1 MRKKKR
7 VLAAVLAAVLI
18 ICTVFAE
25 ADVTVAATSIDTST
39 STDAVVQETDAM
51 VQESEEQIV
60 DETET
65 DATVPETEDQIA
77 DETVDDVQET
87 IESESETETQEII
100 SEETEEETEE
110 KTQEG
115 IASYPWS
122 DLDDEAFC
130 AWVTGGE
137 HDEKLKAMD
146 EEHGQEYEAFQQ
158 RLEEI
163 TAQDVLQ
170 RIMQYIMNLN
180 GSNESIATMNIET
193 EAFNSMCQSIFGV
206 DYAGFKSNTNYAEV
220 YVGQNAGGEQTGD
233 LGTQTKPY
241 NTVNAAYSS
250 LSSKSG
256 VIIHLLESYGS
267 VAEPITTWPDNPIP
281 AIIVS
286 DVYETAV
293 LNMSGLKWNLPANTG
308 FYNVKIN
315 LAYADNTTAAI
326 FANGHHVVFGGKE
339 ENNFAFINNNE
350 TNRYYPTLFGA
361 SEQSTGTQASH
372 SSVENTHLEVYG
384 GTWSQIFGGGE
395 YYSDVTGTAR
405 VIVNGSYM
413 EDGTLKPGAV
423 TFADT
428 GLSYMEG
435 SSHIYGGGA
444 GVYTLLSKENY
455 SNVANTDVTISY
467 ITTSKYLT
475 PCGGSVTAS
484 AKISLDHVNAMG
496 VNARS
501 EGSSASKVS
510 IVIQNSTISEYV
522 GALGDNIGGTKQTYK
537 LVSDINDFD
546 ITIRNSTVGTLYAK
560 SGALADGEYNNYVT
574 GVDLCLEDSTFKEI
588 TLARLKANYGDG
600 VINLLRLKNVKCNRY
615 HAEANFREIKQI
627 ELIGIGTEAAP
638 FKWENYTFGSTNYG
652 NVNSVSES
660 LLIENS
666 YVNFGINY
674 STQSLALKGNS
685 RIRLRQNL
693 SMETGN
699 FDGDAA
705 SQITLE
711 DGSTVNISGKVTET
725 GITVDPEFTTENAS
739 AQILWS
745 RGSYPSNLPYVR
757 SDKEGYRFTQDHTA
771 RMDIWKWYNGTLPES
786 GYSYVYV
793 DGELG
798 HDTVDGYN
806 SALCTDANLGYDKLY
821 PVKTFAKAYSL
832 CQDSNYV
839 IVLCGEYDLT
849 IGETPVSLLGDAE
862 AKDFPV
868 RVQSTDDRNDYRSVA
883 KLRFA
888 GTTGNVTLSA
898 PLIFDNMNLESAVAG
913 GAVRI
918 FSNGNKT
925 EYGAGVTVIRDGKN
939 CSVEVY
945 GGADGAN
952 VASADLTVKA
962 AYFDKIGAVGKDDT
976 ASVGVSGNSTN
987 DIVARLTVS
996 ENSEGVSSV
1005 CYYGT
1010 TYGSVHTEL
1019 SYAVGSKHIYD
1030 SNSSKGTVY
1039 GDFYT
1044 EVSSGNN
1051 NMKYANVVPG
1061 GLTVNGKVSFV
1072 DRSGKTRYFTLNL
1085 NEGKFNEVDID
1096 LSVESIG
1103 SVSLFNSYTKAK
1115 RISWNISGSVP
1126 KILGV
1131 NNNTDIKAGTMAVD
1145 VVLNNTATTIVKAC
1159 PEAAGNTVDSGYP
1172 ENDKITVTLKDFA
1185 EGSYLDELWG
1195 FGSIAFD
1202 NSKIL
1207 VNAEIS
1213 AKNVTVDQGSVVV
1226 FANHAAIGSAP
1237 GTGKLTLQNGG
1248 SLEVRNQIAVNG
1260 DMCGGESADAAGTLI
1275 DNWADANDET
1285 VRITVTGKSTGYT
1298 YFSTDYASAE
1308 IQVMGDTLGHEYMA
1322 PKLPPELPPM
1332 KITCTPAAAAS
1343 PAKERI
1349 WTVENPVSK
1358 KYIFVNGTI
1367 DSSASDY
1374 TSHNGSTP
1382 ELALATLEEAYD
1394 TVLNNGYIVLCG
1406 DISLSSW
1413 PLNGTKS
1420 VTLTSKVTIGTGESA
1435 RTYDYFSAA
1444 QPSSLVIA
1452 NNLELKGVTTFEYL
1466 NIEAAKNYVIGAC
1479 GHKLVM
1485 GRQGDPDS
1493 LNMTV
1498 SPINVGG
1505 GGYNHAYSNINSDL
1519 TIHAGIYNIVSGGN
1533 SSDIINVY
1541 NKYSSVNITIDGGT
1555 FQSVYA
1561 KYNLYDDFSIA
1572 NEISLSICNATVEKT
1587 ISAIGTNYTMGN
1599 AYQVN
1604 IGENMKFGEACYIR
1618 TSATSINYTPN
1629 PAPNIIF
1636 TIDGGT
1642 GTRYKIPTIYG
1653 GPGVYNGNNTMAE
1666 KVTVDLKNVE
1676 VGTFI
1681 CGSSNR
1687 TLQKKSG
1694 GSMELN
1700 LNENVYVSKL
1710 YFGGSMQAGA
1720 STKVF
1725 VKSDQAIID
1734 ELHSGSEFLSAST
1747 PETCELTYS
1756 NVGNGLAQPYV
1767 LNGGIWLDG
1776 LTKLILEN
1784 AVVDF
1789 SQAGNSI
1796 TVGEIDASKGG
1807 SIIHKGRNLT
1817 LNANYKAGTSD
1828 EPTMWYGQNAPRI
1841 VINGTVSGTTRLQ
1854 SLSADPSAE
1863 GGSVTGKFYNGI
1875 SVTASHSVTHSANNF
1890 FGLQSSESA
1899 GLDWKPLDF
1908 TQGTETDTWEKTDE
1922 GDTAARIQVYVSS
1935 EGSDS
1940 NSGAFPTPV
1949 KTLAQAYKNADA
1961 LYKADAS
1968 KTEIEII
1975 LLDDIV
1981 HNGELPASADLSRGF
1996 SVLVKS
2002 YDAASASTLTIDSDL
2017 ELPVDTTLD
2026 NIIIKSTVTTGSCA
2040 IFANGHTLTCTEN
2053 LEVKALDGHYPVIY
2067 GGTKE
2072 TGADL
2077 EKTDLHVFGGT
2088 WSRIFGGSKTAS
2100 VTAVNLFVGGMVD
2113 TKNVGSTAENVT
2125 GVFGGGENG
2134 TVGTVNLS
2142 IDGGL
2147 FYRVLGGG
2155 LNEDAVVQE
2164 NITVHF
2170 HQGTIDRLYGGGQR
2184 AQTNGNITVNI
2195 GGSNAEEQ
2203 NAEAMITS
2211 IFRGSGLYA
2220 GVAEGKKAT
2229 TNVKDGAIIQEEVQF
2244 AAGGYSGNLDET
2256 ELNISGGSINC
2267 NVFAG
2272 GWGEGTNGTYGIVGQ
2287 KSAVTITGGTITGNV
2302 YGGGNLALV
2311 HNSDSSAAALVSV
2324 TGGAITGNVYGGGD
2338 FAGVDNTNVTI
2349 ESTVNGSVFGG
2360 GYNITAD
2367 ALEVQK
2373 SSAVTLKSGTIAESV
2388 FGGSD
2393 TAGPISDS
2401 VSVTIA
2407 GNVTVK
2413 DGVFGGGSKAALQI
2427 TPDVKVNKNKTLTGS
2442 IYGGGKGAV
2451 NGVAGAIQNRVMSFL
2466 SLLSAEKSYT
2476 IDGLTD
2482 ANVPSTNVIIEGNVT
2497 GDVFGGGEMAT
2508 VGNADSTTW
2517 SGTVTNVTLVDGA
2530 SVVGNI
2536 YGGGKGQKG
2545 KDYAVVYGC
2554 TSVSLN
2560 GGTVQ
2565 VSGDGEDAA
2574 AGAVFGGG
2582 QIAPVAGSTNVAV
2595 NGGTISNIFGGN
2607 DVEGEVNQT
2616 TNVTVPENSTAEVTH
2631 IYGGGRDAAH
2641 NRDSEPGKENK
2652 IIIRG
2657 GAVEQIYG
2665 GGYGEQAVSGVTD
2678 VSIAG
2683 GTVEEVFGGGN
2694 AAETKKASVTITGG
2708 RIETA
2713 YAGGNAA
2720 TVTGTGE
2727 GAATLT
2733 VNTTDGVQ
2741 HVDTVF
2747 AGNNQEPMDIQP
2759 MLVLTAGKIGTV
2771 YCGGNAGIMTKADGL
2786 TYDFDY
2792 PDIEVGTVYAG
2803 CNNTPSDTPTADV
2816 RLNLISGIYHTV
2828 YGGNNVNGRMQQ
2840 TDVVIHQAESKEL
2853 KVGTV
2858 YGGGNK
2864 AESQNTKVE
2873 LQNGTATTV
2882 YGGGNAATVTD
2893 KVVIQ
2898 MGAAPDGTGNIPGN
2912 VSVKDLYCGNNEA
2925 DMEIYPEIDLKK
2937 GKITNFYAGGNA
2949 GNMLYLSTADGNGYT
2964 ANYTFAS
2971 EQVSITNLFGGC
2983 NQANMAGTVRLVLEG
2998 TKAENVYGGCHTSG
3012 TVPKAEI
3019 LVNGDNTTNIYG
3031 GGYGEQTV
3039 VRDTD
3044 VHVQKGTVN
3053 GNVYGGSGFGQVG
3066 NAKVQISDT
3075 SGDAHG
3081 QIQIRG
3087 SVYGGGYG
3095 VSSVTKKTVV
3105 NVDMKLD
3112 IAIAGSTEADS
3123 ADLLVK
3129 EGEISETGTSSG
3141 ETQTTVTWKQGAAV
3155 SCIEGSVYGG
3165 GDMGKVGDGMI
3176 NQSSNTASITQAGS
3190 THVEVLG
3197 GYIKGSVFGGGSGTP
3212 KAGQNYTVY
3221 MGTVFGNCETRIQ
3234 GGYIEG
3240 SIYGCGYQSRV
3251 YAAEEGE
3258 KAGQAATVDIQEDEK
3273 ASEIIIGTSVFG
3285 GGNKGEGSVQN
3296 ASVYTVIGDTTVNIS
3311 GHHQNE
3317 ASVPIYFLSTGKG
3330 GVYGD
3335 GNLCLVQGTRT
3346 VNLTDFN
3353 AGTANKDKLKTFY
3366 SLQRADTVNLVRSR
3380 IVLEGAQDLVDENA
3394 DDTLYAI
3401 NRVSQLNMKE
3411 SSALKLT
3418 TIVNLLG
3425 GLSSDQN
3432 PGTVYIDK
3440 GNNGVNNYERRGGSK
3455 PTAMLTAEQIAAY
3468 RAEYEQ
3474 YKNNSNQDTLTGT
3487 YQSFNVVCVANGR
3500 YLEIKKSDS
3509 EYGNVTGLFTL
3520 ELLHANPGE
3529 GGGFVYANIG
3539 AQGDTENPG
3548 STGDFICVTKD
3559 SDAPDASSYMDVY
3572 DNVGGLKNSGGQTD
3586 YTWYYWYI
3594 KGGKYTYNAYVDGFI
3609 GTTETSF
3616 TESITLP
3623 EMNENYYYILNS
3635 VNGEAPVSELNS
3647 SSEFCT
3653 ARLQNRWNEETD
3665 KDRDVYAI
3673 ELQVVASKMDG
3684 SAETVTSIG
3693 YLDYKKDYTWTEPPD
3708 NKQHTESRWGI
3719 QYHNNLPAGEG
3730 QVYEKNNGSFV
3741 IGTGNEENRNQ
3752 DWRKMNRFYKVESGT
3767 NGLELR
3773 FVLHKGTGVDVEIR
3787 DVPVTLTFDV
3797 LSGAADAGSG
3807 TGGTITEADS
3817 QLVVNS
3823 YTSIT
3828 RVVPTQAVYLSSGR
3842 FYAGVSSDAP
3852 AMITKHSA
3860 FTAQFI
3866 TRYVPSAFNTAGH
3879 TIQEKLT
3886 ASFEEKY
3893 LLDMETGIGFTIK
3906 EEPDGSCTL
3915 KYTTAGNLSDYTIT
3929 KNDETYQVTKAGAD
3943 AAEGYP
3949 HNLQCESTETSSFKF
3964 PKGTVITMVAK
3975 MDEYDATYWYYYC
3988 TEDKSEIRLSDF
4000 VKMNDSASGGANY
4013 SFSAAS
4019 GGKLTDQS
4027 SNRVKENLSFVFD
4040 FSNVPEDASEW
4051 WPDCTDDIKTI
4062 EGRLQLKHETTIG
4075 SYANVDIMDYVSE
4088 RTDASAGE
4096 DAVTYVR
4103 AHPAISNRYEISEEA
4118 TGIEK
4123 FTVGLSDGK
4132 EEHYTRDTYG
4142 IQVEIAED
4150 PNYINTRF
4158 DEREYAV
4165 MLELVDN
4172 TDSAYPTTKP
4182 FPEGT
4187 VFLYNG
4193 QKQVAGQDNRSVI
4206 IPVKTPGTHQ
4216 IQIETGLE
4224 AFDKGN
4230 ITIKASLYSSSV
4242 ANYYNELKA
4251 DQYTATVAF
4260 VTTENPEY
4268 ALSVNANAE
4277 DANAEMKAHEIEKGA
4292 ELSLKIK
4299 GRKGGQIDPNGIASV
4314 KVYQYENG
4322 EYALKAWSDLFAE
4335 TEESISLAEDEVIW
4349 NPKISKTADAGTY
4362 RLEFTYQNKTE
4373 YWDLIVR

>member
-87 IESESETETQEII
+87 IKSESETETQEII

-110 KTQEG
+110 KTQEV

-137 HDEKLKAMD
+137 HDEELKAME
-146 EEHGQEYEAFQQ
+146 EEHGQEYETFQQ

-170 RIMQYIMNLN
+170 RIMQYITNLN
-180 GSNESIATMNIET
+180 GLNESIVTMNIDT
-193 EAFNSMCQSIFGV
+193 DAFNSMCQSIFGMS
-206 DYAGFKSNTNYAEV
+206 YADFHSNSAYAEV
-220 YVGQNAGGEQTGD
+220 YVGENAGGEQTGD

-286 DVYETAV
+286 DAYETAV

-315 LAYADNTTAAI
+315 LAYANNTTATI

-339 ENNFAFINNNE
+339 ENNFAFIN
-350 TNRYYPTLFGA
+350 TDANRYYPTLFGA
-361 SEQSTGTQASH
+361 SEQGTGTQSSH
-372 SSVENTHLEVYG
+372 SSVANTYLEVYG

-395 YYSDVTGTAR
+395 YYSDVDGTAT

-435 SSHIYGGGA
+435 SCHIYGGGA

-546 ITIRNSTVGTLYAK
+546 ITIRNSTVGALYVK
-560 SGALADGEYNNYVT
+560 SGALADAEYNNYVT
-574 GVDLCLEDSTFKEI
+574 GVDLCLEDSTFTNGI
-588 TLARLKANYGDG
+588 TLARLPANYEHG
-600 VINLLRLKNVKCNRY
+600 VVNLLRLKNVKCNRY
-615 HAEANFREIKQI
+615 HAEANFGEIKKI
-627 ELIGIGTEAAP
+627 ELIGIGTEAKP

-666 YVNFGINY
+666 YVNFGIDY
-674 STQSLALKGNS
+674 FTQSLALKGNS
-685 RIRLRQNL
+685 RIRLRKNL
-693 SMETGN
+693 SMETGD
-699 FDGDAA
+699 FAGDTA

-711 DGSTVNISGKVTET
+711 DGSTVNISGIVTET

-745 RGSYPSNLPYVR
+745 RGSNESNLSYVS
-757 SDKEGYRFTQDHTA
+757 SDKEGYQFTQDHTA
-771 RMDIWKWYNGTLPES
+771 RMDIWKWYNYDPPVSE
-786 GYSYVYV
+786 YSYVYV
-793 DGELG
+793 DGGLG
-798 HDTVDGYN
+798 YDTAEEYN
-806 SALCTDANLGYDKLY
+806 SDLCTDANLGYNKLY
-821 PVKTFAKAYSL
+821 PVKTLAKAYSL
-832 CQDSNYV
+832 CKNSNYV

-849 IGETPVSLLGDAE
+849 VGETPVSLLGDAE

-888 GTTGNVTLSA
+888 GSTGNVTLSA
-898 PLIFDNMNLESAVAG
+898 PLIFDNMKLESSVAG
-913 GAVRI
+913 GSVRI

-925 EYGAGVTVIRDGKN
+925 EYGAGVNVIRVGDK

-976 ASVGVSGNSTN
+976 ASVGNKDKIVQT
-987 DIVARLTVS
+987 DIVRLTVS
-996 ENSEGVSSV
+996 ENSEGASSV

-1019 SYAVGSKHIYD
+1019 SYAVGSKNIYNA
-1030 SNSSKGTVY
+1030 NSSNGTVH

-1051 NMKYANVVPG
+1051 NMKYASVVPG

-1072 DRSGKTRYFTLNL
+1072 DQSGKTRYFTLNL

-1103 SVSLFNSYTKAK
+1103 SVSLFNSRTKASH
-1115 RISWNISGSVP
+1115 IGWNISGSVP
-1126 KILGV
+1126 KIFGV
-1131 NNNTDIKAGTMAVD
+1131 NNNADIKAGTMAVD

-1260 DMCGGESADAAGTLI
+1260 DMCGGDSDASAGTLI
-1275 DNWADANDET
+1275 DNWANENDET
-1285 VRITVTGKSTGYT
+1285 EMITVKGQATGYT
-1298 YFSTDYASAE
+1298 YFSTDYSSAK
-1308 IQVMGDTLGHEYMA
+1308 IKVMGSTLGEEYMA
-1322 PKLPPELPPM
+1322 PKLSPELPPM
-1332 KITCTPAAAAS
+1332 TITCIPAAEDS
-1343 PAKERI
+1343 PVNERI

-1406 DISLSSW
+1406 DLSLSAW

-1435 RTYDYFSAA
+1435 RTYDYFSA
-1444 QPSSLVIA
+1444 QPCSLIMKDH
-1452 NNLELKGVTTFEYL
+1452 LELKGVTTFEYL
-1466 NIEAAKNYVIGAC
+1466 NIKADKNYVLGAC

-1493 LNMTV
+1493 LKMTNF
-1498 SPINVGG
+1498 PISVGG

-1519 TIHAGIYNIVSGGN
+1519 IIHAGIYNIVSGGN

-1561 KYNLYDDFSIA
+1561 KYNLYDDFSTA

-1618 TSATSINYTPN
+1618 TSATTINYTPN
-1629 PAPNIIF
+1629 PAPNITF
-1636 TIDGGT
+1636 KIDGGT
-1642 GTRYKIPTIYG
+1642 GTRYRIPTIYG
-1653 GPGVYNGNNTMAE
+1653 GPGVYNGNNTMNE
-1666 KVTVDLKNVE
+1666 TVTVDLKNVE

-1681 CGSSNR
+1681 CGSSNQ
-1687 TLQKKSG
+1687 TLQKKSN
-1694 GSMELN
+1694 GSMELV
-1700 LNENVYVSKL
+1700 LNENVHVSKL
-1710 YFGGSMQAGA
+1710 YLGGSMLAGA
-1720 STKVF
+1720 SAKVF
-1725 VKSDQAIID
+1725 VQSDQAIID
-1734 ELHSGSEFLSAST
+1734 ELHSGSEFSRST
-1747 PETCELTYS
+1747 PETCELTYFK
-1756 NVGNGLAQPYV
+1756 VGKDLAQPYV
-1767 LNGGIWLDG
+1767 LNEGVCLDG

-1784 AVVDF
+1784 AVVDL

-1796 TVGEIDASKGG
+1796 TAGEIDASKSG
-1807 SIIHKGRNLT
+1807 SIIYRGRSLT
-1817 LNANYKAGTSD
+1817 LNADYTAGTRD
-1828 EPTMWYGQNAPRI
+1828 NPTMWYGQNAPRI

-1875 SVTASHSVTHSANNF
+1875 SVTASHSDTHSENNF
-1890 FGLQSSESA
+1890 LGLQSSEGGEPA
-1899 GLDWKPLDF
+1899 WQPLTF
-1908 TQGTETDTWEKTDE
+1908 TSEGETDTWKKTDE
-1922 GDTAARIQVYVSS
+1922 GDTAKRIQVYVSS

-2002 YDAASASTLTIDSDL
+2002 YDAEPASTLTIDSDL

-2026 NIIIKSTVTTGSCA
+2026 NIIIKSTVTTGSRA

-2053 LEVKALDGHYPVIY
+2053 LKVKALDGHYPVIY
-2067 GGTKE
+2067 GGTKDAAVLDQ
-2072 TGADL
+2072 TNL
-2077 EKTDLHVFGGT
+2077 EIFGGT

-2100 VTAVNLFVGGMVD
+2100 VTTANLLVGGSVD
-2113 TKNVGSTAENVT
+2113 TKNVGSIAENDT

-2142 IDGGL
+2142 IDGGS

-2184 AQTNGNITVNI
+2184 ALTKGNITVNI
-2195 GGSNAEEQ
+2195 GGSNAE
-2203 NAEAMITS
+2203 AVITS

-2229 TNVKDGAIIQEEVQF
+2229 TNVKDGAIIQEDAQF

-2272 GWGEGTNGTYGIVGQ
+2272 GWGEGTDGTYGIVG
-2287 KSAVTITGGTITGNV
+2287 KKAAVHITGGTIEGNV

-2311 HNSDSSAAALVSV
+2311 HNSDNSASALVTV
-2324 TGGAITGNVYGGGD
+2324 TDGTVTGNVYGGGYS
-2338 FAGVDNTNVTI
+2338 AGVDNTKVTI
-2349 ESTVNGSVFGG
+2349 QSNVKGSVFGG
-2360 GYNITAD
+2360 GYDITAD
-2367 ALEVQK
+2367 ALQVQK
-2373 SSAVTLKSGTIAESV
+2373 SSTVTLEKRGTVEESV

-2393 TAGPISDS
+2393 TAGLVSES

-2407 GNVTVK
+2407 GDVTVK
-2413 DGVFGGGSKAALQI
+2413 NGVFGGGSKAALQI
-2427 TPDVKVNKNKTLTGS
+2427 EPQVKVNNGSTLTGS

-2451 NGVAGAIQNRVMSFL
+2451 NGVVGAIQNRVMSLL

-2482 ANVPSTNVIIEGNVT
+2482 ANVPSTKVIIEGTVT

-2508 VGNADSTTW
+2508 VGKEDSTTW
-2517 SGTVTNVTLVDGA
+2517 NKTVTNVTLENGA
-2530 SVVGNI
+2530 SVDGNI
-2536 YGGGKGQKG
+2536 YGGGKGQSG

-2560 GGTVQ
+2560 GGTVKADKDDEKA
-2565 VSGDGEDAA
+2565 V

-2582 QIAPVAGSTNVAV
+2582 QIAPVAGSTNVIV

-2616 TNVTVPENSTAEVTH
+2616 TNVRVPENSTAEVAH

-2641 NRDSEPGKENK
+2641 NRDSESGKENK
-2652 IIIRG
+2652 IIIHG
-2657 GAVEQIYG
+2657 GTVGQIYG
-2665 GGYGEQAVSGVTD
+2665 GGYGATAVSGNTD
-2678 VSIAG
+2678 VTIAG
-2683 GTVEEVFGGGN
+2683 GTVTGDVFGGGN
-2694 AAETKKASVTITGG
+2694 AAKTKNASVTITGG

-2720 TVTGTGE
+2720 TVEGT
-2727 GAATLT
+2727 AMLAVHTI
-2733 VNTTDGVQ
+2733 DGVQ
-2741 HVDTVF
+2741 HVNTVF

-2759 MLVLTAGKIGTV
+2759 ALVLTDGKIGTV
-2771 YCGGNAGIMTKADGL
+2771 YCGGNAGIMRKADGL

-2792 PDIEVGTVYAG
+2792 PNIEVGTVYAG
-2803 CNNTPSDTPTADV
+2803 CNNTPGDTPTADV
-2816 RLNLISGIYHTV
+2816 KLNLISGTYHTV
-2828 YGGNNVNGRMQQ
+2828 YGGNNEDGRMKQ
-2840 TDVVIHQAESKEL
+2840 TDVVIDQGEAKTL
-2853 KVGTV
+2853 KVDTV
-2858 YGGGNK
+2858 YGGGNQ
-2864 AESQNTKVE
+2864 ADARNARVE
-2873 LQNGTATTV
+2873 LKNGIVGTV

-2893 KVVIQ
+2893 KVEIQ

-2912 VSVKDLYCGNNEA
+2912 VSVTDLYCGNNEA
-2925 DMEIYPEIDLKK
+2925 DMEIQPEIDLKK
-2937 GKITNFYAGGNA
+2937 GTIKNFYAGGNA

-2971 EQVSITNLFGGC
+2971 DQVEITNLFGGC
-2983 NQANMAGTVRLVLEG
+2983 NQANMAGAVRLVLEG

-3019 LVNGDNTTNIYG
+3019 LVNGNNTTNIYG

-3039 VRDTD
+3039 VKNTD
-3044 VHVQKGTVN
+3044 VRVQKGTVN
-3053 GNVYGGSGFGQVG
+3053 GNVYGGSGFGQVE

-3075 SGDAHG
+3075 SGDTHG
-3081 QIQIRG
+3081 RIQICG

-3095 VSSVTKKTVV
+3095 VSSVTGTTDVSV
-3105 NVDMKLD
+3105 NMKLD
-3112 IAIAGSTEADS
+3112 IALKDSAEAAT
-3123 ADLLVK
+3123 ADLLVE
-3129 EGEISETGTSSG
+3129 EGVISKIDDGTSSG
-3141 ETQTTVTWKQGAAV
+3141 ETQTSVTWKQTAV
-3155 SCIEGSVYGG
+3155 SCIDGNVYGG

-3176 NQSSNTASITQAGS
+3176 NQSSNTASITQTGS
-3190 THVEVLG
+3190 THVKVSG

-3311 GHHQNE
+3311 GYHQNE

-3335 GNLCLVQGTRT
+3335 GNLCLVQGNRT

-3353 AGTANKDKLKTFY
+3353 AGTEHRDSLKTFY

-3401 NRVSQLNMKE
+3401 NRVSQLNMEE

-3432 PGTVYIDK
+3432 PDTVYIDK
-3440 GNNGVNNYERRGGSK
+3440 GNNGVNNYVRRGGSEPAK
-3455 PTAMLTAEQIAAY
+3455 MLTAEQIAAY

-3474 YKNNSNQDTLTGT
+3474 YKNSSNQDTSTGT

-3539 AQGDTENPG
+3539 AKDDTENRG

-3572 DNVGGLKNSGGQTD
+3572 DNVGGLKSSDGQTD

-3594 KGGKYTYNAYVDGFI
+3594 KGGKYTYNAYIDGYI

-3616 TESITLP
+3616 SESITLP
-3623 EMNENYYYILNS
+3623 EMNDNYYYILNS
-3635 VNGEAPVSELNS
+3635 ITGEAPVSESNS
-3647 SSEFCT
+3647 SSEFC
-3653 ARLQNRWNEETD
+3653 AERLQDHWDEEND
-3665 KDRDVYAI
+3665 KDSDKYAI

-3719 QYHNNLPAGEG
+3719 QYHNNLPGGEG
-3730 QVYEKNNGSFV
+3730 GVYEKNNGSFV

-3767 NGLELR
+3767 TGLELR

-3866 TRYVPSAFNTAGH
+3866 TRYVPSAFNTSGH
-3879 TIQEKLT
+3879 AIQEKLT
-3886 ASFEEKY
+3886 ASFSEKY
-3893 LLDMETGIGFTIK
+3893 LLDTQTGIGFTIK

-3915 KYTTAGNLSDYTIT
+3915 KYATAGNWSADAIT
-3929 KNDETYQVTKAGAD
+3929 KIGETYQVTKTGAEG
-3943 AAEGYP
+3943 AEGYT
-3949 HNLQCESTETSSFKF
+3949 HNLQCESTETSSFTF
-3964 PKGTVITMVAK
+3964 PKGTVITMVAQ
-3975 MDEYDATYWYYYC
+3975 MDEYDTTYWYYYC
-3988 TEDKSEIRLSDF
+3988 TEDTSEIALSKF
-4000 VKMNDSASGGANY
+4000 TQMNTDASGGKKY

-4027 SNRVKENLSFVFD
+4027 SNRVTEKLSFVFD
-4040 FSNVPEDASEW
+4040 FSNVPEGASAW
-4051 WPDCTDDIKTI
+4051 WPGCTEAVKTI
-4062 EGRLQLKHETTIG
+4062 EGHLQLKHETTIG

-4088 RTDASAGE
+4088 KTGTSAGE

-4103 AHPAISNRYEISEEA
+4103 AHPAVSNRYEISKEA
-4118 TGIEK
+4118 TGIEE
-4123 FTVGLSDGK
+4123 FTVHLSDEK
-4132 EEHYTRDTYG
+4132 DTYYTRDTYG

-4150 PNYINTRF
+4150 PHYINTQF

-4172 TDSAYPTTKP
+4172 TGSANPITKTKP

-4193 QKQVAGQDNRSVI
+4193 QKQVAGQDNQSVV

-4224 AFDKGN
+4224 AFDTGD

-4268 ALSVNANAE
+4268 ALSVNANAG

>member
-39 STDAVVQETDAM
+39 STDAVVQEADAM

-110 KTQEG
+110 KTQEV

-137 HDEKLKAMD
+137 HDEELKAMD

-180 GSNESIATMNIET
+180 GSNESIVTMNIET

-220 YVGQNAGGEQTGD
+220 YVGENAGGEQTGD

-286 DVYETAV
+286 DAYGTAV
-293 LNMSGLKWNLPANTG
+293 LNMSGLKWNFPANTG

-315 LAYADNTTAAI
+315 LAYSDNTTAAI

-339 ENNFAFINNNE
+339 ENNFAFINDNE

-455 SNVANTDVTISY
+455 SNVQNTDVTISY

-484 AKISLDHVNAMG
+484 AKISLDYVNAMG

-615 HAEANFREIKQI
+615 HTEANFREIKQI

-666 YVNFGINY
+666 YVNFGIDY

-685 RIRLRQNL
+685 RIRLKQNL
-693 SMETGN
+693 SIKTGD
-699 FDGDAA
+699 FAGDTA

-849 IGETPVSLLGDAE
+849 VGETPVSLLGDAE

-898 PLIFDNMNLESAVAG
+898 PLIFDNMKLESSVAG

-925 EYGAGVTVIRDGKN
+925 EYGAGVTVIRVGKD

-945 GGADGAN
+945 GGADGDN
-952 VASADLTVKA
+952 VASTDLTVNA

-976 ASVGVSGNSTN
+976 ASVGNKDNVVQT
-987 DIVARLTVS
+987 DIAKLTVR
-996 ENSEGVSSV
+996 ENSEGVSYV

-1103 SVSLFNSYTKAK
+1103 SVLLFNSYTKAK

-1126 KILGV
+1126 KIFGV
-1131 NNNTDIKAGTMAVD
+1131 NNNADIKAGNMAVD

-1172 ENDKITVTLKDFA
+1172 ENDNIKVTLKNFA

-1207 VNAEIS
+1207 VNSEIS

-1226 FANHAAIGSAP
+1226 FANQAAIGSAQ
-1237 GTGKLTLQNGG
+1237 GTTGKLTLQNGG

-1260 DMCGGESADAAGTLI
+1260 DMCGGETADAAGTLI
-1275 DNWADANDET
+1275 DNWADENDET
-1285 VRITVTGKSTGYT
+1285 EMITVKGKSTGYT

-1322 PKLPPELPPM
+1322 PVLDSELPQM
-1332 KITCTPAAAAS
+1332 TITCTPEAAES
-1343 PAKERI
+1343 PINGRV

-1358 KYIFVNGTI
+1358 KYIFVDGTI
-1367 DSSASDY
+1367 DASAPEY

-1406 DISLSSW
+1406 DLTLSSW

-1435 RTYDYFSAA
+1435 RTYDYYSAA

-1452 NNLELKGVTTFEYL
+1452 DNLELKGVTTFEYL
-1466 NIEAAKNYVIGAC
+1466 NIRADKNYVIGAC

-1485 GRQGDPDS
+1485 GHQGDPDS
-1493 LNMTV
+1493 LNMTKL
-1498 SPINVGG
+1498 PISVGG
-1505 GGYNHAYSNINSDL
+1505 GGYDNKYFNMNSDL
-1519 TIHAGIYNIVSGGN
+1519 TIHAGSYNIVSGGN
-1533 SSDIINVY
+1533 SGNRILLEST
-1541 NKYSSVNITIDGGT
+1541 YSSVKVTIDGGT

-1561 KYNLYDDFSIA
+1561 KYNLYDHFPTA
-1572 NEISLSICNATVEKT
+1572 NDISLSICNAKVEET
-1587 ISAIGTNYTMGN
+1587 ISAIGTNYKMGSI
-1599 AYQVN
+1599 YQVN

-1618 TSATSINYTPN
+1618 TSATTINYTPN
-1629 PAPNIIF
+1629 PAPNITF
-1636 TIDGGT
+1636 KIDGGT
-1642 GTRYKIPTIYG
+1642 GTRYRIPTIYG
-1653 GPGVYNGNNTMAE
+1653 GPSAYNGNNTMAE
-1666 KVTVDLKNVE
+1666 TVTVELKNVD

-1681 CGSSNR
+1681 CGSSNQ
-1687 TLQKKSG
+1687 TLQKKTN
-1694 GSMELN
+1694 GSMNLV
-1700 LNENVYVSKL
+1700 LNEDVHVSKL
-1710 YFGGSMQAGA
+1710 YLGGSMQAGA
-1720 STKVF
+1720 SAKVF
-1725 VKSDQAIID
+1725 VKFDQAIID
-1734 ELHSGSEFLSAST
+1734 ELHSGSEFSAST
-1747 PETCELTYS
+1747 PVTCELTYS
-1756 NVGNGLAQPYV
+1756 TVGTDSEHPYV
-1767 LNGGIWLDG
+1767 LSGDVCLDG
-1776 LTKLILEN
+1776 LTKLILKN

-1796 TVGEIDASKGG
+1796 TVGEINASQGG
-1807 SIIHKGRNLT
+1807 SIIHRGRSLT
-1817 LNANYKAGTSD
+1817 LNADYTAGTRD
-1828 EPTMWYGQNAPRI
+1828 NPTMWYGQNAPRI

-1875 SVTASHSVTHSANNF
+1875 SVTASHSDTHSENNF
-1890 FGLQSSESA
+1890 FGLQSSEGE
-1899 GLDWKPLDF
+1899 GLVWQPLTF
-1908 TQGTETDTWEKTDE
+1908 TSGTETDTWEKTDE

-1935 EGSDS
+1935 EGSDG

-1961 LYKADAS
+1961 LHIADSS

-1981 HNGELPASADLSRGF
+1981 CEDNLPASAELSEGF

-2002 YDAASASTLTIDSDL
+2002 NDAASASTLTIDRDL
-2017 ELPVDTTLD
+2017 ELPMDTTLD
-2026 NIIIKSTVTTGSCA
+2026 NIIIKSTVTTGSRA

-2053 LEVKALDGHYPVIY
+2053 LKVEAVNGHYPVIY
-2067 GGTKE
+2067 GGTKDA
-2072 TGADL
+2072 TALDQTNL
-2077 EKTDLHVFGGT
+2077 QIFGGT

-2100 VTAVNLFVGGMVD
+2100 VTTANLSVGGNVD
-2113 TKNVGSTAENVT
+2113 TKNVGSIAEDVT
-2125 GVFGGGENG
+2125 GVFGGGESG

-2142 IDGGL
+2142 IDGGS

-2155 LNEDAVVQE
+2155 LNTEAVVTGA
-2164 NITVHF
+2164 ITVDF
-2170 HQGTIDRLYGGGQR
+2170 KDGEIDRLYGGGQH
-2184 AQTNGNITVNI
+2184 ALTQGNITVNI
-2195 GGSNAEEQ
+2195 GGS

-2220 GVAEGKKAT
+2220 GVKEGQKAT
-2229 TNVKDGAIIQEEVQF
+2229 TNVMDGAIIKEGVQF

-2272 GWGEGTNGTYGIVGQ
+2272 GWGEGTDGTYGIVG
-2287 KSAVTITGGTITGNV
+2287 KKAAVHITGGTIEGNV

-2311 HNSDSSAAALVSV
+2311 HNSDNSASALVTV
-2324 TGGAITGNVYGGGD
+2324 TDGTVTGNVYGGGYS
-2338 FAGVDNTNVTI
+2338 AGVDNTKVTI
-2349 ESTVNGSVFGG
+2349 QSNVKGSVFGG
-2360 GYNITAD
+2360 GYDITAD
-2367 ALEVQK
+2367 ALQVQK
-2373 SSAVTLKSGTIAESV
+2373 SSIVTLKSGTVEGSV

-2508 VGNADSTTW
+2508 VGKEDSTTW
-2517 SGTVTNVTLVDGA
+2517 NKTVTNVTLENGA
-2530 SVVGNI
+2530 SVDGNI
-2536 YGGGKGQKG
+2536 YGGGKGQSE

-2560 GGTVQ
+2560 GGTVKADQ
-2565 VSGDGEDAA
+2565 DDEKAV

-2582 QIAPVAGSTNVAV
+2582 QIAPVAGSTNVIV

-2616 TNVTVPENSTAEVTH
+2616 TNVTVPENSTATVTH
-2631 IYGGGRDAAH
+2631 IYGGGRNAAH
-2641 NRDSEPGKENK
+2641 NRNSESDKANNVT
-2652 IIIRG
+2652 ING
-2657 GAVEQIYG
+2657 GSITQIYG
-2665 GGYGEQAVSGVTD
+2665 GGYGAAAVSGDTD
-2678 VSIAG
+2678 VTIAG
-2683 GTVEEVFGGGN
+2683 GIVTEVFGGGN

-2708 RIETA
+2708 TIETA

-2720 TVTGTGE
+2720 TVTGT
-2727 GAATLT
+2727 ATLT
-2733 VNTTDGVQ
+2733 VNTVDNVQ
-2741 HVDTVF
+2741 HVNTVF

-2759 MLVLTAGKIGTV
+2759 VLVLTDGKIGTV
-2771 YCGGNAGIMTKADGL
+2771 YCGGNAGIMRKADGL

-2792 PDIEVGTVYAG
+2792 PNIEVGTVYAG

-2816 RLNLISGIYHTV
+2816 KLNLISGIYHTV

-2840 TDVVIHQAESKEL
+2840 TDVVIDRAEL
-2853 KVGTV
+2853 KDLTVDTV

-2864 AESQNTKVE
+2864 AESKATKVE
-2873 LQNGTATTV
+2873 LQNGTAATV

-2893 KVVIQ
+2893 SVKIQ
-2898 MGAAPDGTGNIPGN
+2898 MGVPDDTGSIPGN
-2912 VSVKDLYCGNNEA
+2912 VSVTYLYCGNNEA
-2925 DMEIYPEIDLKK
+2925 DMKIQPEIDLRK
-2937 GKITNFYAGGNA
+2937 GTITNFYAGGNA
-2949 GNMLYLSTADGNGYT
+2949 GNMLYLSTADGTGYT
-2964 ANYTFAS
+2964 ADYTFAS

-2983 NQANMAGTVRLVLEG
+2983 NQADMAGTVRLVLEG
-2998 TKAENVYGGCHTSG
+2998 TEAENVYGGCHTSG

-3039 VRDTD
+3039 VRNTD
-3044 VHVQKGTVN
+3044 VLVQKGTVN
-3053 GNVYGGSGFGQVG
+3053 GNVYGGSGFGQVE

-3075 SGDAHG
+3075 SGDTHG
-3081 QIQIRG
+3081 RIQICG

-3095 VSSVTKKTVV
+3095 VSSVTGTTDVSV
-3105 NVDMKLD
+3105 NMKLD
-3112 IAIAGSTEADS
+3112 IALKDSAEAAT
-3123 ADLLVK
+3123 ADLLVE
-3129 EGEISETGTSSG
+3129 EGVISKIDDGTSSG
-3141 ETQTTVTWKQGAAV
+3141 ETQTSVTWKQTAV
-3155 SCIEGSVYGG
+3155 SCIDGNVYGG

-3176 NQSSNTASITQAGS
+3176 NQSSNTASITQTGS
-3190 THVEVLG
+3190 THVKVSG

-3234 GGYIEG
+3234 GGYIGG

-3311 GHHQNE
+3311 GYHQNE

-3353 AGTANKDKLKTFY
+3353 AGTEHRDSLKTFY

-3401 NRVSQLNMKE
+3401 NRVSQLNMEE

-3432 PGTVYIDK
+3432 TETVYIDK
-3440 GNNGVNNYERRGGSK
+3440 GNNGVNNYVRRGGSV
-3455 PTAMLTAEQIAAY
+3455 PSNRLQNGQIEVY
-3468 RAEYEQ
+3468 RTEYEK
-3474 YKNNSNQDTLTGT
+3474 YKTNSPDAQKGT

-3539 AQGDTENPG
+3539 AQGDTENRG

-3616 TESITLP
+3616 SESITLP

-3673 ELQVVASKMDG
+3673 ELQVVANGRNADG
-3684 SAETVTSIG
+3684 SSSETVTSVG
-3693 YLDYKKDYTWTEPPD
+3693 YLYNQECEWTD
-3708 NKQHTESRWGI
+3708 SDGTQKTGSRWGI
-3719 QYHNNLPAGEG
+3719 QYHDDLPHDSGN
-3730 QVYEKNNGSFV
+3730 VYEENNGKFV
-3741 IGTGNEENRNQ
+3741 IGTLNSNNMDQQIRRQ
-3752 DWRKMNRFYKVESGT
+3752 NRFYKVETGT
-3767 NGLELR
+3767 TGLELR

-3797 LSGAADAGSG
+3797 LPGAVDAGSG
-3807 TGGTITEADS
+3807 TGGTIHEADS

-3828 RVVPTQAVYLSSGR
+3828 RVVPTQAVYLNSGR

-3866 TRYVPSAFNTAGH
+3866 TRYVPSAFNTSGH
-3879 TIQEKLT
+3879 AIQEKLT
-3886 ASFEEKY
+3886 ASFAEKY
-3893 LLDMETGIGFTIK
+3893 LLDTKTGIGFTIK

-3915 KYTTAGNLSDYTIT
+3915 KYATAGNSSDYTIK
-3929 KNDETYQVTKAGAD
+3929 KNGETYQVTKAGA
-3943 AAEGYP
+3943 EGYT
-3949 HNLQCESTETSSFKF
+3949 HNLQCEGTETSSFTF
-3964 PKGTVITMVAK
+3964 PKGTVITMVAQ
-3975 MDEYDATYWYYYC
+3975 MDEYDTTYWYYYC
-3988 TEDKSEIRLSDF
+3988 TEDTSEIALSKF
-4000 VKMNDSASGGANY
+4000 TQMNTDASGGKKY

-4027 SNRVKENLSFVFD
+4027 SNRVTEKLSFVFD
-4040 FSNVPEDASEW
+4040 FSNVPEGASAW
-4051 WPDCTDDIKTI
+4051 WPGCTEAVKTI
-4062 EGRLQLKHETTIG
+4062 EGHLQLKHETTIG

-4088 RTDASAGE
+4088 KTGTSAGE

-4103 AHPAISNRYEISEEA
+4103 AHPAVSNRYEISKEA
-4118 TGIEK
+4118 TGIEE
-4123 FTVGLSDGK
+4123 FTVHLSDEK
-4132 EEHYTRDTYG
+4132 DTYYTRDTYG

-4150 PNYINTRF
+4150 PHYINTQF

-4172 TDSAYPTTKP
+4172 TGSANPITKTKP

-4193 QKQVAGQDNRSVI
+4193 QKQVAGQDNQSVV

-4224 AFDKGN
+4224 AFDTGD

-4260 VTTENPEY
+4260 ATAENPDY

-4292 ELSLKIK
+4292 KLSLKIK

>member
-7 VLAAVLAAVLI
+7 VLAAVFAAVLI

-77 DETVDDVQET
+77 DETVDNVQET

-110 KTQEG
+110 KTQEV

-267 VAEPITTWPDNPIP
+267 VSEPITTWPDNPIP

-286 DVYETAV
+286 DAYGTAV
-293 LNMSGLKWNLPANTG
+293 LNMSGLKWNFPANTG

-315 LAYADNTTAAI
+315 LAYSDNTTAAI

-361 SEQSTGTQASH
+361 SEQGTGTQSSH

-395 YYSDVTGTAR
+395 YYSDVDGTAT
-405 VIVNGSYM
+405 VIVNGSYR

-455 SNVANTDVTISY
+455 SNVQNTDVTISY

-484 AKISLDHVNAMG
+484 AKISLDYVNAMG

-510 IVIQNSTISEYV
+510 IVIQNSTISEDV
-522 GALGDNIGGTKQTYK
+522 GALGGGDGGAKQAYK
-537 LVSDINDFD
+537 MVSDINDFD
-546 ITIRNSTVGTLYAK
+546 ITIKNSTVRTLYVK
-560 SGALADGEYNNYVT
+560 SRALADGTYNNSVT
-574 GVDLCLEDSTFKEI
+574 GVDLCLEDSTFNEI
-588 TLARLKANYGDG
+588 TLARLPANYESGT
-600 VINLLRLKNVKCNRY
+600 VNRLRLKNVSCNRY

-685 RIRLRQNL
+685 RVRLKQNL
-693 SMETGN
+693 SMETGD
-699 FDGDAA
+699 FEGDAA

-711 DGSTVNISGKVTET
+711 DGSTVNISGDVTGT
-725 GITVDPEFTTENAS
+725 GITVDPVFSPENAS

-745 RGSYPSNLPYVR
+745 RGSNPTNLSYVS
-757 SDKEGYRFTQDHTA
+757 SDKADYRFTKDYTA
-771 RMDIWKWYNGTLPES
+771 RMDIWKWYNYDPPVSE
-786 GYSYVYV
+786 YSYVYV
-793 DGELG
+793 DGGLG
-798 HDTVDGYN
+798 YDTAEEYN
-806 SALCTDANLGYDKLY
+806 SDQCTDANLGYDKLY

-832 CQDSNYV
+832 CKDSNYV

-849 IGETPVSLLGDAE
+849 VGETPVSLLGDAE

-888 GTTGNVTLSA
+888 GSTGNVTLSA
-898 PLIFDNMNLESAVAG
+898 PLIFDNMNLESSVANG
-913 GAVRI
+913 NVRI

-925 EYGAGVTVIRDGKN
+925 EYGAGVTVIRVGDK

-945 GGADGAN
+945 GGADGDN

-976 ASVGVSGNSTN
+976 ASVGDENNIVQT
-987 DIVARLTVS
+987 DIAKLTVS
-996 ENSEGVSSV
+996 ENSQGVSSV

-1019 SYAVGSKHIYD
+1019 SYAVGSKNIYNA
-1030 SNSSKGTVY
+1030 NSSNGTVY

-1044 EVSSGNN
+1044 EVSSGNDN
-1051 NMKYANVVPG
+1051 KKNASVVPD
-1061 GLTVNGKVSFV
+1061 GLTVKGKVSFV
-1072 DRSGKTRYFTLNL
+1072 DRSGKTYYDSLSLKKGN
-1085 NEGKFNEVDID
+1085 FNEVYIY
-1096 LSVESIG
+1096 LSVKGIG
-1103 SVSLFNSYTKAK
+1103 SIERGKYVSLFDSNTKADH
-1115 RISWNISGSVP
+1115 ISWNISGKVP
-1126 KILGV
+1126 RIFGA
-1131 NNNTDIKAGTMAVD
+1131 NDNAGIKAGTMAVD

-1420 VTLTSKVTIGTGESA
+1420 VTLTSKVTIGTGETA
-1435 RTYDYFSAA
+1435 RTYDFFSAAAA
-1444 QPSSLVIA
+1444 QPSFLVITD
-1452 NNLELKGVTTFEYL
+1452 NLELKGVTTFEYL
-1466 NIEAAKNYVIGAC
+1466 NIKADKNYVLGAC

-1493 LNMTV
+1493 LKMTNF
-1498 SPINVGG
+1498 PISVGG

-1561 KYNLYDDFSIA
+1561 KYNLYDDFSAA
-1572 NEISLSICNATVEKT
+1572 NEISLSICKAKVENT
-1587 ISAIGTNYTMGN
+1587 ISAIKTNYTMGN

-1618 TSATSINYTPN
+1618 TSATTINYTPN
-1629 PAPNIIF
+1629 PAPNITF
-1636 TIDGGT
+1636 KIDGGT
-1642 GTRYKIPTIYG
+1642 GTRYRIPTIYG
-1653 GPGVYNGNNTMAE
+1653 GPGVYNGNNTMNE
-1666 KVTVDLKNVE
+1666 TVTVDLKNVE

-1681 CGSSNR
+1681 CGSSNQ
-1687 TLQKKSG
+1687 TLQKKSN
-1694 GSMELN
+1694 GSMELV
-1700 LNENVYVSKL
+1700 LNENVHVSKL
-1710 YFGGSMQAGA
+1710 YLGGSMLAGA
-1720 STKVF
+1720 SAKVF
-1725 VKSDQAIID
+1725 VKSDQATID
-1734 ELHSGSEFLSAST
+1734 KLRSGSEFSAST
-1747 PETCELTYS
+1747 PVTCELTYS
-1756 NVGNGLAQPYV
+1756 TVGTDSEHPYV
-1767 LNGGIWLDG
+1767 LSGDVCLDG
-1776 LTKLILEN
+1776 LTKLILKN

-1796 TVGEIDASKGG
+1796 TVGEINASEGG

-1817 LNANYKAGTSD
+1817 LNADYTAGTSD

-1841 VINGTVSGTTRLQ
+1841 VINGTVSGTTHLQ

-1863 GGSVTGKFYNGI
+1863 DGSVTGKFYNGI
-1875 SVTASHSVTHSANNF
+1875 SVTASHSDTHSANNF
-1890 FGLQSSESA
+1890 FGLQSSEGAKPEWKELKFTA
-1899 GLDWKPLDF
+1899 GTD
-1908 TQGTETDTWEKTDE
+1908 TDTWKKSDE
-1922 GDTAARIQVYVSS
+1922 GDTDARIQVYVSS

-1949 KTLAQAYKNADA
+1949 KTLAQAYKNADR
-1961 LYKADAS
+1961 LHKDAPS
-1968 KTEIEII
+1968 KTKIEII

-1981 HNGELPASADLSRGF
+1981 HNGELPASAELSNGF

-2002 YDAASASTLTIDSDL
+2002 YDAASASTLTIDSDP

-2040 IFANGHTLTCTEN
+2040 IFANGNTLTCTEN
-2053 LEVKALDGHYPVIY
+2053 LKVEAVNGHYPVIY
-2067 GGTKE
+2067 GGTKDA
-2072 TGADL
+2072 TVLDQTNL
-2077 EKTDLHVFGGT
+2077 QIFGGT

-2100 VTAVNLFVGGMVD
+2100 VTTANLSVGGNVD
-2113 TKNVGSTAENVT
+2113 TKNVGSIAENDT

-2142 IDGGL
+2142 IDGGS

-2155 LNEDAVVQE
+2155 LNPAAVVQG
-2164 NITVHF
+2164 NITVDFNH
-2170 HQGTIDRLYGGGQR
+2170 GTIDRLYGGGQW

-2195 GGSNAEEQ
+2195 GGS

-2220 GVAEGKKAT
+2220 GVAEGQKAT
-2229 TNVKDGAIIQEEVQF
+2229 TNVMDGAIIKEGVQF

-2272 GWGEGTNGTYGIVGQ
+2272 GWGEGTNGAYGIVGE
-2287 KSAVTITGGTITGNV
+2287 KAAVTITGGTITGNV

-2311 HNSDSSAAALVSV
+2311 HNNADNAAALVTV
-2324 TGGAITGNVYGGGD
+2324 KGGAITGNVYGGGYS
-2338 FAGVDNTNVTI
+2338 AGVDNTNVTI
-2349 ESTVNGSVFGG
+2349 RSNVKGSVFGG
-2360 GYNITAD
+2360 GYDITAD
-2367 ALEVQK
+2367 KLQVQK
-2373 SSAVTLKSGTIAESV
+2373 SSTVTLERGTVEESV

-2393 TAGPISDS
+2393 TAGLISDS

-2407 GNVTVK
+2407 GDVTVK
-2413 DGVFGGGSKAALQI
+2413 NGVFGGGSKAALQI

-2451 NGVAGAIQNRVMSFL
+2451 NGAVGAIQNGMMSFFAL
-2466 SLLSAEKSYT
+2466 FSAEKSYT

-2482 ANVPSTNVIIEGNVT
+2482 ANVPSTNVIIEGTVT

-2508 VGNADSTTW
+2508 VGKEDSTTW
-2517 SGTVTNVTLVDGA
+2517 NKTVTNVTLENGA
-2530 SVVGNI
+2530 SVDGNI
-2536 YGGGKGQKG
+2536 YGGGKGQSE

-2560 GGTVQ
+2560 GGTVKADQ
-2565 VSGDGEDAA
+2565 DDEKAV

-2582 QIAPVAGSTNVAV
+2582 QIAPVAGSTNVIV

-2616 TNVTVPENSTAEVTH
+2616 TNVTVPENSTATVTH
-2631 IYGGGRDAAH
+2631 IYGGGRNAAH
-2641 NRDSEPGKENK
+2641 NRNSESDKANNVT
-2652 IIIRG
+2652 ING
-2657 GAVEQIYG
+2657 GSITQIYG
-2665 GGYGEQAVSGVTD
+2665 GGYGAAAVSGDTD
-2678 VSIAG
+2678 VTIAG
-2683 GTVEEVFGGGN
+2683 GIVTEVFGGGN
-2694 AAETKKASVTITGG
+2694 AAKTKKASVTITGG
-2708 RIETA
+2708 RIDTA

-2720 TVTGTGE
+2720 TVTGTDE

-2733 VNTTDGVQ
+2733 VNTTDDVQ
-2741 HVDTVF
+2741 HVNTVF

-2759 MLVLTAGKIGTV
+2759 VLVLTDGKIGTV
-2771 YCGGNAGIMTKADGL
+2771 YCGGNAGIMRKADGL

-2792 PDIEVGTVYAG
+2792 PNIEVGTVYAG

-2816 RLNLISGIYHTV
+2816 KLNLISGIYHTV

-2840 TDVVIHQAESKEL
+2840 TDVVIDRAEL
-2853 KVGTV
+2853 KDLTVDTV

-2864 AESQNTKVE
+2864 AESKATKVE
-2873 LQNGTATTV
+2873 LQNGTAATV

-2893 KVVIQ
+2893 SVKIQ
-2898 MGAAPDGTGNIPGN
+2898 MGVPDDTGSIPGD
-2912 VSVKDLYCGNNEA
+2912 VFVTDLYCGNNQA
-2925 DMEIYPEIDLKK
+2925 DMKIQPEIDLKK
-2937 GKITNFYAGGNA
+2937 GTITNFYAGGNA
-2949 GNMLYLSTADGNGYT
+2949 GDMLYLSTADGTGYT

-2983 NQANMAGTVRLVLEG
+2983 NQADMAGTVRLVLEG

-3019 LVNGDNTTNIYG
+3019 LVNGNNTTNIYG

-3039 VRDTD
+3039 VKNTD
-3044 VHVQKGTVN
+3044 VRVQKGTVN
-3053 GNVYGGSGFGQVG
+3053 GNVYGGSGFGQVE

-3075 SGDAHG
+3075 SGDTHG
-3081 QIQIRG
+3081 RIQICG

-3095 VSSVTKKTVV
+3095 VSSVTGTTDVSV
-3105 NVDMKLD
+3105 NMKLD
-3112 IAIAGSTEADS
+3112 IALKDSAEAAT
-3123 ADLLVK
+3123 ADLLVE
-3129 EGEISETGTSSG
+3129 EGVISKIDDGTSSG
-3141 ETQTTVTWKQGAAV
+3141 ETQTSVTWKQTAV
-3155 SCIEGSVYGG
+3155 SCIDGNVYGG

-3190 THVEVLG
+3190 THVKVSG

-3311 GHHQNE
+3311 GYHQNE

-3353 AGTANKDKLKTFY
+3353 AGTEHRDSLKTFY

-3401 NRVSQLNMKE
+3401 NRVGQLNMEE

-3432 PGTVYIDK
+3432 TETVYIDK
-3440 GNNGVNNYERRGGSK
+3440 GNNGVNNYVRRGGTVPSNR
-3455 PTAMLTAEQIAAY
+3455 LQDGQIEVY
-3468 RAEYEQ
+3468 RTEYEK
-3474 YKNNSNQDTLTGT
+3474 YKTNSPDAQKGT

-3539 AQGDTENPG
+3539 AQGDTENRG

-3594 KGGKYTYNAYVDGFI
+3594 KGGKYTYNAYIDGYI

-3616 TESITLP
+3616 SESITLP

-3635 VNGEAPVSELNS
+3635 VTGKEPVGDLNS
-3647 SSEFCT
+3647 SSKFCST
-3653 ARLQNRWNEETD
+3653 RLQDHWDEETD
-3665 KDRDVYAI
+3665 KDGDKYAI
-3673 ELQVVASKMDG
+3673 ELQVVANGRNAEGNS
-3684 SAETVTSIG
+3684 SETVMSVG
-3693 YLDYKKDYTWTEPPD
+3693 YLWYKECEWTDSDGNLQKEP
-3708 NKQHTESRWGI
+3708 RWGI
-3719 QYHNNLPAGEG
+3719 QYHDGLPHNSGD
-3730 QVYEKNNGSFV
+3730 VYEQNYGKFV
-3741 IGTGNEENRNQ
+3741 IGTLNSGNRQ
-3752 DWRKMNRFYKVESGT
+3752 QLIRQQNRFYKVETGT
-3767 NGLELR
+3767 TGLELR

-3797 LSGAADAGSG
+3797 LSGAADEGSG
-3807 TGGTITEADS
+3807 TGGASNDADS
-3817 QLVVNS
+3817 QLIVNS

-3828 RVVPTQAVYLSSGR
+3828 RLVPTQAVYLNSGR

-3852 AMITKHSA
+3852 AKITKHSA

-3866 TRYVPSAFNTAGH
+3866 TKYVPSAFNTAGH

-3886 ASFEEKY
+3886 ASFAEKY
-3893 LLDMETGIGFTIK
+3893 LLDPQTGIGFTIT
-3906 EEPDGSCTL
+3906 EGEDGSCTL
-3915 KYTTAGNLSDYTIT
+3915 NYVTEGNTADYTIT
-3929 KNDETYQVTKAGAD
+3929 KNGETYQVTKAGA
-3943 AAEGYP
+3943 EGYT
-3949 HNLQCESTETSSFKF
+3949 HNLQCEGTETSSFTF
-3964 PKGTVITMVAK
+3964 PKGTVITMVAQ
-3975 MDEYDATYWYYYC
+3975 MDEYDTTYWYYYC
-3988 TEDKSEIRLSDF
+3988 TEDTSEIALSKF
-4000 VKMNDSASGGANY
+4000 TQMNTDASGGKKY

-4027 SNRVKENLSFVFD
+4027 SNRVTEKLSFVFD
-4040 FSNVPEDASEW
+4040 FSNVPEGASAW
-4051 WPDCTDDIKTI
+4051 WPGCTEAVKTI
-4062 EGRLQLKHETTIG
+4062 EGHLQLKHETTIG

-4088 RTDASAGE
+4088 KTGTSAGE

-4103 AHPAISNRYEISEEA
+4103 AHPAVSNRYEISKEA
-4118 TGIEK
+4118 TGIEEFK
-4123 FTVGLSDGK
+4123 VHLSDEK
-4132 EEHYTRDTYG
+4132 DTYYTRDTYG

-4150 PNYINTRF
+4150 LHYINTQF

-4172 TDSAYPTTKP
+4172 TGSANPITKTKP

-4193 QKQVAGQDNRSVI
+4193 QKQVAGQDNKSVV

-4224 AFDKGN
+4224 AFDTGD

-4251 DQYTATVAF
+4251 DQYTDMITFSTA
-4260 VTTENPEY
+4260 ENPDY

-4277 DANAEMKAHEIEKGA
+4277 DAEAEMKAHEIEKGA

-4299 GRKGGQIDPNGIASV
+4299 GRKGGQTDPNGIASV

>member
-39 STDAVVQETDAM
+39 STDAVVQEADAM

-65 DATVPETEDQIA
+65 DATVPETEEQIA

-110 KTQEG
+110 KTQEV

-137 HDEKLKAMD
+137 HDEELKAMD

-267 VAEPITTWPDNPIP
+267 VSEPITTWPDNPIP

-315 LAYADNTTAAI
+315 LAYSDNTTAAI

-339 ENNFAFINNNE
+339 ENNFAFINDNE

-372 SSVENTHLEVYG
+372 SSVANTYLEVYG

-395 YYSDVTGTAR
+395 YYSDVTGTAT
-405 VIVNGSYM
+405 VIVNGSYR

-455 SNVANTDVTISY
+455 SNVQNTDVTISY

-484 AKISLDHVNAMG
+484 AKISLDYVNAMG

-615 HAEANFREIKQI
+615 HTEANFREIKQI
-627 ELIGIGTEAAP
+627 ELIGIGTEAKP

-660 LLIENS
+660 LSIENS
-666 YVNFGINY
+666 YVDFGIDY

-685 RIRLRQNL
+685 RVRLKQNL
-693 SMETGN
+693 SIKTGN

-711 DGSTVNISGKVTET
+711 DGSTVNISGDVAGT
-725 GITVDPEFTTENAS
+725 GITVEPEFTTENAS

-745 RGSYPSNLPYVR
+745 RGSNATNLSYVS
-757 SDKEGYRFTQDHTA
+757 SDKADYQFTQDHTA
-771 RMDIWKWYNGTLPES
+771 RMDIWKWYNGTIPASE
-786 GYSYVYV
+786 YSYVYV
-793 DGELG
+793 DGGLG
-798 HDTVDGYN
+798 YDTAEEYN
-806 SALCTDANLGYDKLY
+806 SDQCTDANLGYDKLY

-832 CQDSNYV
+832 CKDSNYV

-849 IGETPVSLLGDAE
+849 VGETPVSLLGDAE

-888 GTTGNVTLSA
+888 GSTGNVTLSA
-898 PLIFDNMNLESAVAG
+898 PLIFDNMNLESSVANG
-913 GAVRI
+913 NVRI

-925 EYGAGVTVIRDGKN
+925 EYGAGVTVIRVGDK

-945 GGADGAN
+945 GGADGDN

-976 ASVGVSGNSTN
+976 ASVGDENNIVQT
-987 DIVARLTVS
+987 DIAKLTVS
-996 ENSEGVSSV
+996 ENSQGVSSV

-1019 SYAVGSKHIYD
+1019 SYAVGSKNIYNA
-1030 SNSSKGTVY
+1030 NSSNGTVY

-1044 EVSSGNN
+1044 EVSSGNDN
-1051 NMKYANVVPG
+1051 KKNASVVPG

-1072 DRSGKTRYFTLNL
+1072 DRSGKTYYDSLSLKKGN
-1085 NEGKFNEVDID
+1085 FNEVYIY
-1096 LSVESIG
+1096 LSVKGIG
-1103 SVSLFNSYTKAK
+1103 SIERGKYVSLFDSNTKADH
-1115 RISWNISGSVP
+1115 ISWNISGKVP
-1126 KILGV
+1126 RIFGA
-1131 NNNTDIKAGTMAVD
+1131 NDNAGIKAGTMAVD

-1406 DISLSSW
+1406 DLTLSSW

-1435 RTYDYFSAA
+1435 RTYDYYSAA

-1452 NNLELKGVTTFEYL
+1452 DNLELKGVTAFEYL
-1466 NIEAAKNYVIGAC
+1466 NIRADKNYVIGAC

-1485 GRQGDPDS
+1485 GHQGDPDS
-1493 LNMTV
+1493 LNMTKL
-1498 SPINVGG
+1498 PISVGG
-1505 GGYNHAYSNINSDL
+1505 GGYNSKYFNLNSDL
-1519 TIHAGIYNIVSGGN
+1519 TIHAGNYNIVSGGN
-1533 SSDIINVY
+1533 SGNRILLEST
-1541 NKYSSVNITIDGGT
+1541 YSSVKVTIDGGT

-1561 KYNLYDDFSIA
+1561 KYNLYDDFSTA

-1618 TSATSINYTPN
+1618 TSATTINYTPN
-1629 PAPNIIF
+1629 PAPNITF
-1636 TIDGGT
+1636 KIDGGT
-1642 GTRYKIPTIYG
+1642 GTRYRIPTIYG
-1653 GPGVYNGNNTMAE
+1653 GPGVYNGNNTMNE
-1666 KVTVDLKNVE
+1666 TVTVDLKNVE

-1681 CGSSNR
+1681 CGSSNQ
-1687 TLQKKSG
+1687 TLQKKSN
-1694 GSMELN
+1694 GSMNLV
-1700 LNENVYVSKL
+1700 LNENVHVSKL

-1720 STKVF
+1720 SAKVF

-1734 ELHSGSEFLSAST
+1734 ELHSGSEFLPSST
-1747 PETCELTYS
+1747 PGTCELTYS
-1756 NVGNGLAQPYV
+1756 TVGIDSEHPYV
-1767 LNGGIWLDG
+1767 LSGGVRLDG
-1776 LTKLILEN
+1776 LTKLILKN
-1784 AVVDF
+1784 AVVDL

-1796 TVGEIDASKGG
+1796 TVGEINASEGG

-1817 LNANYKAGTSD
+1817 LNADYTAGTSD

-1841 VINGTVSGTTRLQ
+1841 VINGTVSGTTHLQ

-1875 SVTASHSVTHSANNF
+1875 SVTASHSENHSGDNF
-1890 FGLQSSESA
+1890 FGMQSSEGE
-1899 GLDWKPLDF
+1899 GLVWQPLTF
-1908 TQGTETDTWEKTDE
+1908 TPGTETDIWEKTDE
-1922 GDTAARIQVYVSS
+1922 GDTADRIKVYVSS
-1935 EGSDS
+1935 EGSDL

-1961 LYKADAS
+1961 LYKAEPS

-1981 HNGELPASADLSRGF
+1981 HNGELPASAELSEGF

-2002 YDAASASTLTIDSDL
+2002 YDAASASALMIDRDP

-2026 NIIIKSTVTTGSCA
+2026 NIIIKSTVTTGSYA
-2040 IFANGHTLTCTEN
+2040 IFANGNKLTCTEK
-2053 LEVKALDGHYPVIY
+2053 LTVEAVDGHYPVIY

-2100 VTAVNLFVGGMVD
+2100 VTTANLLVGGSVD
-2113 TKNVGSTAENVT
+2113 TKKVGSTAEDVT

-2142 IDGGL
+2142 IDGGS
-2147 FYRVLGGG
+2147 FYRVFGGG
-2155 LNEDAVVQE
+2155 LNAAAAVQKD
-2164 NITVHF
+2164 ITVHF
-2170 HQGTIDRLYGGGQR
+2170 NHGTIDRLYGGGQY
-2184 AQTNGNITVNI
+2184 ALTKGNITVNI
-2195 GGSNAEEQ
+2195 GGS

-2220 GVAEGKKAT
+2220 GVKEGQKAT
-2229 TNVKDGAIIQEEVQF
+2229 TNVMDGAIIKEGVQF

-2272 GWGEGTNGTYGIVGQ
+2272 GWGEGTDGTYGIVG
-2287 KSAVTITGGTITGNV
+2287 KKAAVHITGGTIEGNV

-2311 HNSDSSAAALVSV
+2311 HNSDNSASALVTV
-2324 TGGAITGNVYGGGD
+2324 TDGTVTGNVYGGGYS
-2338 FAGVDNTNVTI
+2338 AGVDNTKVTI
-2349 ESTVNGSVFGG
+2349 QSNVKGSVFGG
-2360 GYNITAD
+2360 GYDITAD
-2367 ALEVQK
+2367 ALQVQK
-2373 SSAVTLKSGTIAESV
+2373 SSTVTLERGTVEESV

-2393 TAGPISDS
+2393 TAGLVSES

-2407 GNVTVK
+2407 GDVTVK
-2413 DGVFGGGSKAALQI
+2413 NGVFGGGSKAALQI
-2427 TPDVKVNKNKTLTGS
+2427 EPQVKVNNGSTLTGS

-2451 NGVAGAIQNRVMSFL
+2451 NGVVGAIQNRVMSLL

-2482 ANVPSTNVIIEGNVT
+2482 ANVPSTKVIIEGTVT

-2508 VGNADSTTW
+2508 VGKEDSTTW
-2517 SGTVTNVTLVDGA
+2517 NKTVTNVTLENGA
-2530 SVVGNI
+2530 SVDGNI
-2536 YGGGKGQKG
+2536 YGGGKGQSG

-2560 GGTVQ
+2560 GGTVKADKDDEKA
-2565 VSGDGEDAA
+2565 V

-2582 QIAPVAGSTNVAV
+2582 QIAPVAGSTDVTV

-2616 TNVTVPENSTAEVTH
+2616 TNVTVPENSTATVTH
-2631 IYGGGRDAAH
+2631 IYGGGRNAAH
-2641 NRDSEPGKENK
+2641 NRNSESDKANNVT
-2652 IIIRG
+2652 ING
-2657 GAVEQIYG
+2657 GSITQLYG
-2665 GGYGEQAVSGVTD
+2665 GGYGATAVSGDTD
-2678 VSIAG
+2678 VTIAG
-2683 GTVEEVFGGGN
+2683 GIVAEVFGGGN
-2694 AAETKKASVTITGG
+2694 AAKTKKASVTITGG

-2771 YCGGNAGIMTKADGL
+2771 YCGGNAGIMRKADGL

-2803 CNNTPSDTPTADV
+2803 CNNTPSETPTADV
-2816 RLNLISGIYHTV
+2816 KLNLISGIYHTV

-2840 TDVVIHQAESKEL
+2840 TDVIINKAESKEL

-2912 VSVKDLYCGNNEA
+2912 VSVTDFYCGNNKA
-2925 DMEIYPEIDLKK
+2925 DMKIYPEIDLKK
-2937 GKITNFYAGGNA
+2937 GDITNFYAGGNA

-3019 LVNGDNTTNIYG
+3019 LVNGNNTTNIYG

-3039 VRDTD
+3039 VKNTD
-3044 VHVQKGTVN
+3044 VRVQKGTVN
-3053 GNVYGGSGFGQVG
+3053 GNVYGGSGFGQVE

-3075 SGDAHG
+3075 SGDTHG
-3081 QIQIRG
+3081 RIQICG

-3095 VSSVTKKTVV
+3095 VSSVTGTTDVSV
-3105 NVDMKLD
+3105 NMKLD
-3112 IAIAGSTEADS
+3112 IALKDSAEAAT
-3123 ADLLVK
+3123 ADLLVE
-3129 EGEISETGTSSG
+3129 EGVISKIDDGTSSG
-3141 ETQTTVTWKQGAAV
+3141 ETQTSVTWKQTAV
-3155 SCIEGSVYGG
+3155 SCIDGNVYGG

-3190 THVEVLG
+3190 THVKVSG

-3311 GHHQNE
+3311 GYHQNE

-3353 AGTANKDKLKTFY
+3353 AGTEHRDSLKTFY

-3401 NRVSQLNMKE
+3401 NRVGQLNMEE

-3432 PGTVYIDK
+3432 KDTVYINK
-3440 GNNGVNNYERRGGSK
+3440 GNNGVNNYVRRGGTPS
-3455 PTAMLTAEQIAAY
+3455 ADRLNDDQIAAY
-3468 RAEYEQ
+3468 REAYEQ
-3474 YKNNSNQDTLTGT
+3474 YKNSSNQDTSTGT

-3539 AQGDTENPG
+3539 AKGDTENPG

-3594 KGGKYTYNAYVDGFI
+3594 KGGKYTYDAYVDGYI

-3616 TESITLP
+3616 SESITLP
-3623 EMNENYYYILNS
+3623 EMNDNYYYILNS
-3635 VNGEAPVSELNS
+3635 VTGKNPVEVLNS

-3653 ARLQNRWNEETD
+3653 ARLQNHWDEED
-3665 KDRDVYAI
+3665 DQYSDRYAI
-3673 ELQVVASKMDG
+3673 ELQVVANKMDG
-3684 SAETVTSIG
+3684 SAETEAVTSVG
-3693 YLDYKKDYTWTEPPD
+3693 YLYNSECTWTD
-3708 NKQHTESRWGI
+3708 SDGASKTESRWGI
-3719 QYHNNLPAGEG
+3719 QYRNDLPHGSGA
-3730 QVYEKNNGSFV
+3730 VYEKNCGEFV
-3741 IGTGNEENRNQ
+3741 IGTLNSDNKDQEI
-3752 DWRKMNRFYKVESGT
+3752 RKQNRFYKVESGT
-3767 NGLELR
+3767 TGLELR

-3797 LSGAADAGSG
+3797 LPGAVDAESS
-3807 TGGTITEADS
+3807 TGGTVHDADS

-3828 RVVPTQAVYLSSGR
+3828 RLVPTQAVYLSSGR

-3852 AMITKHSA
+3852 AKITKHSA

-3866 TRYVPSAFNTAGH
+3866 TKYVPSAFNTSGH

-3893 LLDMETGIGFTIK
+3893 LLDKETGIGFTIK

-3915 KYTTAGNLSDYTIT
+3915 KYATAGNWSADAI
-3929 KNDETYQVTKAGAD
+3929 KKIGETYQVTKTG
-3943 AAEGYP
+3943 AEGYT
-3949 HNLQCESTETSSFKF
+3949 HNLQCESTETSSFTF
-3964 PKGTVITMVAK
+3964 PKGTVITMVAQ
-3975 MDEYDATYWYYYC
+3975 MDEYDTTYWYYYC
-3988 TEDKSEIRLSDF
+3988 TEDTSEIALSKF
-4000 VKMNDSASGGANY
+4000 TQMNTDASGGKKY

-4027 SNRVKENLSFVFD
+4027 SNRVTEKLSFVFD
-4040 FSNVPEDASEW
+4040 FSNVPEGASAW
-4051 WPDCTDDIKTI
+4051 WPGCTEAVKTI
-4062 EGRLQLKHETTIG
+4062 EGHLQLKHETTIG

-4088 RTDASAGE
+4088 KTDTSAGE
-4096 DAVTYVR
+4096 AAVTYVR
-4103 AHPAISNRYEISEEA
+4103 AHPAVSNRYEISKDA
-4118 TGIEK
+4118 TGILA
-4123 FTVGLSDGK
+4123 FTVDSCDGK
-4132 EEHYTRDTYG
+4132 DTHYTRDTYG

-4150 PNYINTRF
+4150 PHYINTQF

-4172 TDSAYPTTKP
+4172 TGSANPPTKP

-4193 QKQVAGQDNRSVI
+4193 QKQVAGQDNKSVV

-4224 AFDKGN
+4224 AFDTGA

-4251 DQYTATVAF
+4251 DQYTAM
-4260 VTTENPEY
+4260 VTFATAENPDY

-4277 DANAEMKAHEIEKGA
+4277 DAEAEMKAHEIEKGA

>member
-1 MRKKKR
+1 M
-7 VLAAVLAAVLI
+7 
-18 ICTVFAE
+18 
-25 ADVTVAATSIDTST
+25 
-39 STDAVVQETDAM
+39 
-51 VQESEEQIV
+51 
-60 DETET
+60 
-65 DATVPETEDQIA
+65 
-77 DETVDDVQET
+77 
-87 IESESETETQEII
+87 
-100 SEETEEETEE
+100 
-110 KTQEG
+110 
-115 IASYPWS
+115 
-122 DLDDEAFC
+122 
-130 AWVTGGE
+130 
-137 HDEKLKAMD
+137 
-146 EEHGQEYEAFQQ
+146 
-158 RLEEI
+158 
-163 TAQDVLQ
+163 
-170 RIMQYIMNLN
+170 
-180 GSNESIATMNIET
+180 
-193 EAFNSMCQSIFGV
+193 
-206 DYAGFKSNTNYAEV
+206 
-220 YVGQNAGGEQTGD
+220 
-233 LGTQTKPY
+233 
-241 NTVNAAYSS
+241 
-250 LSSKSG
+250 
-256 VIIHLLESYGS
+256 
-267 VAEPITTWPDNPIP
+267 
-281 AIIVS
+281 
-286 DVYETAV
+286 
-293 LNMSGLKWNLPANTG
+293 
-308 FYNVKIN
+308 
-315 LAYADNTTAAI
+315 
-326 FANGHHVVFGGKE
+326 
-339 ENNFAFINNNE
+339 
-350 TNRYYPTLFGA
+350 
-361 SEQSTGTQASH
+361 
-372 SSVENTHLEVYG
+372 
-384 GTWSQIFGGGE
+384 
-395 YYSDVTGTAR
+395 
-405 VIVNGSYM
+405 
-413 EDGTLKPGAV
+413 
-423 TFADT
+423 
-428 GLSYMEG
+428 
-435 SSHIYGGGA
+435 
-444 GVYTLLSKENY
+444 
-455 SNVANTDVTISY
+455 
-467 ITTSKYLT
+467 
-475 PCGGSVTAS
+475 
-484 AKISLDHVNAMG
+484 
-496 VNARS
+496 
-501 EGSSASKVS
+501 
-510 IVIQNSTISEYV
+510 
-522 GALGDNIGGTKQTYK
+522 
-537 LVSDINDFD
+537 VSDINDFD
-546 ITIRNSTVGTLYAK
+546 ITIRNSTVGALYVK
-560 SGALADGEYNNYVT
+560 SGALADGTYNNSVT
-574 GVDLCLEDSTFKEI
+574 GVDLCLEDSTFTNGI
-588 TLARLKANYGDG
+588 TLARLPANYESG

-615 HAEANFREIKQI
+615 HAEANFGEIKKI
-627 ELIGIGTEAAP
+627 ELIGMGTEAAP

-666 YVNFGINY
+666 YVNFGIDY
-674 STQSLALKGNS
+674 TTQSLALKGTS
-685 RIRLRQNL
+685 RIRLKQNL

-711 DGSTVNISGKVTET
+711 DGSTVNISGDVAGTKIKVE
-725 GITVDPEFTTENAS
+725 PEFTTENAS

-745 RGSYPSNLPYVR
+745 RGSNATNLSYVS
-757 SDKEGYRFTQDHTA
+757 SDKADYQFTQDHTA
-771 RMDIWKWYNGTLPES
+771 RMDIWKWYNYDPPVSE
-786 GYSYVYV
+786 YSYVYV
-793 DGELG
+793 DGGLG
-798 HDTVDGYN
+798 YDTAEEYN
-806 SALCTDANLGYDKLY
+806 SDQCTNANLGYDKLY
-821 PVKTFAKAYSL
+821 PVQTFEKAYSL

-849 IGETPVSLLGDAE
+849 VGATPVDLLGNAE

-883 KLRFA
+883 KLHFA
-888 GTTGNVTLSA
+888 GSTGNVTLSA
-898 PLIFDNMNLESAVAG
+898 PLIFDNMNIESSVAG
-913 GAVRI
+913 GSVRI

-925 EYGAGVTVIRDGKN
+925 EYGAGVNVIRVGDK

-962 AYFDKIGAVGKDDT
+962 AYFDKIGAVGKDDK
-976 ASVGVSGNSTN
+976 ASVGDKNNVVQT
-987 DIVARLTVS
+987 DIVRLMVS
-996 ENSEGVSSV
+996 ENSEGASSV

-1019 SYAVGSKHIYD
+1019 SYAVGSKNIYNA
-1030 SNSSKGTVY
+1030 NSSNGTVH

-1044 EVSSGNN
+1044 KVSSGNN
-1051 NMKYANVVPG
+1051 NIKYANVVPG

-1085 NEGKFNEVDID
+1085 NEGKFNEVDIN

-1131 NNNTDIKAGTMAVD
+1131 NNNADIKAGTMAVD

-1285 VRITVTGKSTGYT
+1285 EMITVKGQSTGYT
-1298 YFSTDYASAE
+1298 YFSTDYSSAK
-1308 IQVMGDTLGHEYMA
+1308 IKVMGDTLGHEYMA
-1322 PKLPPELPPM
+1322 PILPQDMPQM
-1332 KITCTPAAAAS
+1332 TITCIPAAAES
-1343 PAKERI
+1343 PINGRV

-1358 KYIFVNGTI
+1358 KYIFVDGTI
-1367 DSSASDY
+1367 DASAPEY

-1406 DISLSSW
+1406 DLTLSSW

-1435 RTYDYFSAA
+1435 RTYDYFSAE
-1444 QPSSLVIA
+1444 QPSSLVIKDH
-1452 NNLELKGVTTFEYL
+1452 LELKGATTFEYL
-1466 NIEAAKNYVIGAC
+1466 NIEADKKEGKNYVLGAC

-1498 SPINVGG
+1498 SPISVGG

-1541 NKYSSVNITIDGGT
+1541 NKYSSVKITIDGGT

-1561 KYNLYDDFSIA
+1561 KYNLYDHFSNA
-1572 NEISLSICNATVEKT
+1572 KDISLSICNAKVENT
-1587 ISAIGTNYTMGN
+1587 ISAIGTNYTIGST
-1599 AYQVN
+1599 YQVN
-1604 IGENMKFGEACYIR
+1604 IGENMEFGEACYIR
-1618 TSATSINYTPN
+1618 TSATSINYSGYSPRIT
-1629 PAPNIIF
+1629 F

-1653 GPGVYNGNNTMAE
+1653 GPGIYNGNNTMAE
-1666 KVTVDLKNVE
+1666 TVTVDLKNVD
-1676 VGTFI
+1676 VGTFY
-1681 CGSSNR
+1681 CGSSDRN
-1687 TLQKKSG
+1687 LQKKSD
-1694 GSMELN
+1694 GSMELV
-1700 LNENVYVSKL
+1700 LNENVHVSEL

-1720 STKVF
+1720 SAKVF
-1725 VKSDQAIID
+1725 VNSDQATID
-1734 ELHSGSEFLSAST
+1734 EIYTGSVYST
-1747 PETCELTYS
+1747 PSKPETCELTYS
-1756 NVGNGLAQPYV
+1756 PVGTDSEHPYV
-1767 LNGGIWLDG
+1767 LSGGVCLDG
-1776 LTKLILEN
+1776 LTKLILKN

-1796 TVGEIDASKGG
+1796 TVGEIDASAGG
-1807 SIIHKGRNLT
+1807 SIIHRGRNLT
-1817 LNANYKAGTSD
+1817 LNADYTAGTSAN
-1828 EPTMWYGQNAPRI
+1828 PTMWYGQNAPRI

-1875 SVTASHSVTHSANNF
+1875 SVTASHSDTHSENNF
-1890 FGLQSSESA
+1890 FGLQSSEGA
-1899 GLDWKPLDF
+1899 GLDWQPLTF
-1908 TQGTETDTWEKTDE
+1908 TRGRETDTWKKTDE

-1949 KTLAQAYKNADA
+1949 NTLAQAYKNAYA
-1961 LYKADAS
+1961 LYKADSS
-1968 KTEIEII
+1968 KTQIEII
-1975 LLDDIV
+1975 LLDNIV
-1981 HNGELPASADLSRGF
+1981 HNGKLPVSAELPEDF

-2002 YDAASASTLTIDSDL
+2002 YDVASASALTIDSNL

-2026 NIIIKSTVTTGSCA
+2026 NIIIKSTVTTGSRA

-2053 LEVKALDGHYPVIY
+2053 LKVKALDGHYPVIY
-2067 GGTKE
+2067 GGTKD
-2072 TGADL
+2072 TGTDL
-2077 EKTDLHVFGGT
+2077 KETDLHVLGGT

-2113 TKNVGSTAENVT
+2113 TKNVGSTAENDT

-2142 IDGGL
+2142 IDGGS

-2155 LNEDAVVQE
+2155 LNQEAVVQE

-2170 HQGTIDRLYGGGQR
+2170 NHGTIDRLYGGGQY
-2184 AQTNGNITVNI
+2184 ALTQGNITVNI
-2195 GGSNAEEQ
+2195 GGS

-2220 GVAEGKKAT
+2220 GVAEGQKAT
-2229 TNVKDGAIIQEEVQF
+2229 TNVMDGAIIKEGVQF

-2256 ELNISGGSINC
+2256 ELNIFGGSINC

-2272 GWGEGTNGTYGIVGQ
+2272 GWGEGTDGTYGIVG
-2287 KSAVTITGGTITGNV
+2287 KKAAVHITGGTIEGNV

-2311 HNSDSSAAALVSV
+2311 HNSDNSASALVTV
-2324 TGGAITGNVYGGGD
+2324 TDGTVTGNVYGGGYS
-2338 FAGVDNTNVTI
+2338 AGVDNTKVTI
-2349 ESTVNGSVFGG
+2349 QSNVKGSVFGG
-2360 GYNITAD
+2360 GYDITAD
-2367 ALEVQK
+2367 ALQVQK
-2373 SSAVTLKSGTIAESV
+2373 SSTVTLERGTVEESV

-2393 TAGPISDS
+2393 TAGLVSES

-2407 GNVTVK
+2407 GDVTVK
-2413 DGVFGGGSKAALQI
+2413 NGVFGGGSKAALQI
-2427 TPDVKVNKNKTLTGS
+2427 EPQVKVNNGSTLTGS

-2451 NGVAGAIQNRVMSFL
+2451 NGVVGAIQNRVMSLL

-2482 ANVPSTNVIIEGNVT
+2482 ANVPSTKVIIEGTVT

-2508 VGNADSTTW
+2508 VGKEDSTTW
-2517 SGTVTNVTLVDGA
+2517 NKTVTNVTLENGA
-2530 SVVGNI
+2530 SVDGNI
-2536 YGGGKGQKG
+2536 YGGGKGQSG

-2560 GGTVQ
+2560 GGTVKADKDDEKA
-2565 VSGDGEDAA
+2565 V

-2582 QIAPVAGSTNVAV
+2582 QIGSTDVTV

-2616 TNVTVPENSTAEVTH
+2616 TNVTVPENSTATVTH
-2631 IYGGGRDAAH
+2631 IYGGGRNAAH
-2641 NRDSEPGKENK
+2641 NRNSESDKANNVT
-2652 IIIRG
+2652 ING
-2657 GAVEQIYG
+2657 GSITQLYG
-2665 GGYGEQAVSGVTD
+2665 GGYGATAVSGDTD
-2678 VSIAG
+2678 VTIAG
-2683 GTVEEVFGGGN
+2683 GIVAEVFGGGN
-2694 AAETKKASVTITGG
+2694 AAKTKKASVTITGG

-2893 KVVIQ
+2893 RVEIQ

-2912 VSVKDLYCGNNEA
+2912 VSVTDLYCGNNEA
-2925 DMEIYPEIDLKK
+2925 DMEIQPEIDLKK

-2949 GNMLYLSTADGNGYT
+2949 GNMLYLSTADGTGYT

-2983 NQANMAGTVRLVLEG
+2983 NQANMAGAVRLVLEG
-2998 TKAENVYGGCHTSG
+2998 TKAKNVYGGCHTSG

-3044 VHVQKGTVN
+3044 VLVQKGTVN

-3075 SGDAHG
+3075 SGDTHG
-3081 QIQIRG
+3081 RIQICG

-3095 VSSVTKKTVV
+3095 VSSVTGTTDVSV
-3105 NVDMKLD
+3105 NMKLD
-3112 IAIAGSTEADS
+3112 IALKDSAEAAT
-3123 ADLLVK
+3123 ADLLVE
-3129 EGEISETGTSSG
+3129 EGVISKIDDGTSSG
-3141 ETQTTVTWKQGAAV
+3141 ETQTSVTWKQTAV
-3155 SCIEGSVYGG
+3155 SCIDGNVYGG

-3176 NQSSNTASITQAGS
+3176 NQSSNTASITQTGS
-3190 THVEVLG
+3190 THVEVSG

-3311 GHHQNE
+3311 GYHQNE

-3353 AGTANKDKLKTFY
+3353 AGTEHRDSLKTFY

-3401 NRVSQLNMKE
+3401 NRVGQLNMEE

-3432 PGTVYIDK
+3432 TETVYIDK
-3440 GNNGVNNYERRGGSK
+3440 GNNGVNNYIRRDGSK
-3455 PTAMLTAEQIAAY
+3455 PTKMLTAEQIAAY

-3719 QYHNNLPAGEG
+3719 QYHNNLPGGEG
-3730 QVYEKNNGSFV
+3730 GVYEKNNGSFV

-3767 NGLELR
+3767 TGLELR

-3866 TRYVPSAFNTAGH
+3866 TRYVPSAFNTSGH
-3879 TIQEKLT
+3879 AIQEKLT
-3886 ASFEEKY
+3886 ASFSEKY
-3893 LLDMETGIGFTIK
+3893 LLDTQTGIGFTIT

-3915 KYTTAGNLSDYTIT
+3915 KYTTAGNSSDYTIT
-3929 KNDETYQVTKAGAD
+3929 KNGETYQVTKAGAD

-3949 HNLQCESTETSSFKF
+3949 HNLQCEGTETSSFTF
-3964 PKGTVITMVAK
+3964 PKGTVITMVAQ
-3975 MDEYDATYWYYYC
+3975 MDEYDTTYWYYYC
-3988 TEDKSEIRLSDF
+3988 TEDTSEIALSKF
-4000 VKMNDSASGGANY
+4000 TQMNTDASGGKKY

-4027 SNRVKENLSFVFD
+4027 SNRVTEKLSFVFD
-4040 FSNVPEDASEW
+4040 FSNVPEGASAW
-4051 WPDCTDDIKTI
+4051 WPGCTEAVKTI
-4062 EGRLQLKHETTIG
+4062 EGHLQLKHETTIG

-4088 RTDASAGE
+4088 RTDTSAGE

-4103 AHPAISNRYEISEEA
+4103 AHPAISNRYEISKDA
-4118 TGIEK
+4118 TGILA
-4123 FTVGLSDGK
+4123 FTVDSCDGK
-4132 EEHYTRDTYG
+4132 DTHYTRDTYG

-4150 PNYINTRF
+4150 PHYINTQF

-4172 TDSAYPTTKP
+4172 TGSSNPPTKP

-4193 QKQVAGQDNRSVI
+4193 QKQVAGQDNKSVV

-4224 AFDKGN
+4224 AFDTGN
-4230 ITIKASLYSSSV
+4230 IMIKASLYSSSV

-4251 DQYTATVAF
+4251 DQYTAM
-4260 VTTENPEY
+4260 VTFATAENPDY

-4277 DANAEMKAHEIEKGA
+4277 DAEAEMKAHEIEKGA